1 MIVENLINNTIMTAL
16 FFWYN
21 KKIFKFTKPNFIYYV
36 LLALLVVI
44 KSILNLPQVM
54 TLNLLVT
61 VITYLI
67 VAFLFFN
74 GSIVKKTL
82 FIGFFFIA
90 SFVSEMN
97 TFLLLNSLFNYYHLS
112 PESLMNEIIGS
123 GLSFFILLSI
133 LYFLTKFISIK
144 DLMDS
149 KKSWYLILLPIM
161 SMLIIF
167 SIVNSELLYDYPILC
182 IEITLGII
190 ICNLIAC
197 FVFSDLLKSKNI
209 QLENEKF
216 KLQQVHYRLMEE
228 KFDNSKRFIHD
239 FKKHINIINAY
250 INNNEYSKLKTYMNE
265 MVEEIQKEGALVVTG
280 NQLIDLVLNSYKEN
294 LIKHSI
300 IIRHEVKIS
309 DVAPITAF
317 DFNVV
322 FSNIIENALESC
334 AKCERKHI
342 KIKLDKK
349 NNLIVLKVINSCN
362 YANSNFHTVKQ
373 NKEYHGYGIKNIKRI
388 ASKYNGVAE
397 FNFESE
403 KQLFIS
409 TVIFNV

>member
-1 MIVENLINNTIMTAL
+1 
-16 FFWYN
+16 
-21 KKIFKFTKPNFIYYV
+21 
-36 LLALLVVI
+36 
-44 KSILNLPQVM
+44 
-54 TLNLLVT
+54 
-61 VITYLI
+61 
-67 VAFLFFN
+67 
-74 GSIVKKTL
+74 
-82 FIGFFFIA
+82 
-90 SFVSEMN
+90 
-97 TFLLLNSLFNYYHLS
+97 
-112 PESLMNEIIGS
+112 MNEIIGS

-190 ICNLIAC
+190 VCNLIAC

-250 INNNEYSKLKTYMNE
+250 INNNEYSKLRTYMNE

-280 NQLIDLVLNSYKEN
+280 NQLIDLVLNSYKES
-294 LIKHSI
+294 LVKHSI
-300 IIRHEVKIS
+300 VIRHEVKIS

-322 FSNIIENALESC
+322 FSNIIENAIESC
-334 AKCERKHI
+334 AKCERKNI

-362 YANSNFHTVKQ
+362 YVNSNFHTMKQ
-373 NKEYHGYGIKNIKRI
+373 NQEYHGYGMKNIKKI
-388 ASKYNGVAE
+388 ASKYNGAAE
-397 FNFESE
+397 FNFENE